1 MLLISADLLKL
12 TVAGLLSLA
21 ALHDIATRTVPNW
34 VSVAILIAGF
44 ALQAIVGTLLI
55 ACGLSVAVFVL
66 AEVIRRL
73 GWLGGADVKLLGA
86 STMAV
91 SPGSVGSLLIAVSLA
106 GGVLAIL
113 YLALFQLGRRPA
125 PGSRKGL
132 VPRFLKAEGWR
143 IHKRGPLPYA
153 TAIAVGGLITIYSS

>member
-1 MLLISADLLKL
+1 LKL

-73 GWLGGADVKLLGA
+73 ARLIQRIAGIPKRQLYKTLKPQIDLVSRPPCSPDPREFRNVCTLWSEKPP
-86 STMAV
+86 AV
-91 SPGSVGSLLIAVSLA
+91 QLCPG
-106 GGVLAIL
+106 
-113 YLALFQLGRRPA
+113 
-125 PGSRKGL
+125 
-132 VPRFLKAEGWR
+132 
-143 IHKRGPLPYA
+143 
-153 TAIAVGGLITIYSS
+153 